1 MDVLIM
7 AGGKGSRI
15 NNNKKMLLKI
25 NDEYIISILIKKLKK
40 LNFNV
45 TVCIS
50 DNTIFLNKILNEKI
64 IYGTGDYNCDLKLS
78 LDKLNLP
85 VIVLPA
91 DVIFDIEIIEE
102 FIDRSM
108 EIKSG
113 IVNLKI
119 NNELTGISIFFEK
132 LYNYE
137 LKYSN
142 INYNR
147 NDFFNINYSS
157 DYIMARNFFEK

>member
-1 MDVLIM
+1 M
-7 AGGKGSRI
+7 AGGMGSRM

-45 TVCIS
+45 NVCIS
-50 DNTIFLNKILNEKI
+50 DNTAFLNEILNEKI
-64 IYGTGDYNCDLKLS
+64 IHGTGDYSYDLKLS

-85 VIVLPA
+85 VIIFPA
-91 DVIFDIEIIEE
+91 DVIFNIEIIEK
-102 FIDRSM
+102 FIDGSM

-132 LYNYE
+132 LYDYE

-157 DYIMARNFFEK
+157 DYIKARKFFEK

>member
-1 MDVLIM
+1 MDALIM
-7 AGGKGSRI
+7 AGGMGSRM

-45 TVCIS
+45 NVCIS
-50 DNTIFLNKILNEKI
+50 DNTAFLNKIVNEKI
-64 IYGTGDYNCDLKLS
+64 IHGTGDYSYDLKLS

-85 VIVLPA
+85 VIIFPA
-91 DVIFDIEIIEE
+91 DVIFNIEIIEK
-102 FIDRSM
+102 FIDGSM

-157 DYIMARNFFEK
+157 DYIKARKVFEK